1 MHLAPE
7 YTRMDAT
14 GQTIG
19 SASGQSRIADGGF
32 DSHPAGY
39 LASMLAV
46 PLGLLA
52 ALLNAAA
59 SVLQRRAGSE
69 ESDERAFSVH
79 MLLELA
85 RRPVW
90 FLGILAMFVGF
101 VVQAIALTLGSVS
114 TVQPLLVAELP
125 FTFMLAS
132 VVFRAR
138 PSRSEWLATASLTA
152 GLVLFLLCLGPEGG
166 GPLAVP
172 RWQWLV
178 GLAATGAVEG
188 VAVLLGLASSGH
200 RRAALL
206 GIATGIGF
214 GLTAALTAA
223 AGAAYHQQGLLGVLL
238 AWQTYA
244 ILMIGPLSL
253 YLLQNALGAGSL
265 VASQPGLTLAN
276 PVVAVGWGV
285 LVFGERT
292 RGGGWTVGVVAGAL
306 LIAAGTVLLA
316 RSPLLTGD
324 GQRGGGKRSD
334 AAASL

>member
-1 MHLAPE
+1 
-7 YTRMDAT
+7 
-14 GQTIG
+14 
-19 SASGQSRIADGGF
+19 
-32 DSHPAGY
+32 
-39 LASMLAV
+39 MLAV

-79 MLLELA
+79 MLRQLA

-90 FLGILAMFVGF
+90 FLGILAMVAGF
-101 VVQAIALTLGSVS
+101 AAQAVALTFGSVA

-138 PSRSEWLATASLTA
+138 PSRSEWLATAILTA
-152 GLVLFLLCLGPEGG
+152 GLALFLLCLGPQGG
-166 GPLAVP
+166 DPSAVP
-172 RWQWLV
+172 LWQWLV
-178 GLAATGAVEG
+178 GLAGTGAVEG

-223 AGAAYHQQGLLGVLL
+223 AGAAYHQHGLSGVLL
-238 AWQTYA
+238 AWQAYA
-244 ILMIGPLSL
+244 ILMIGPLSF

-276 PVVAVGWGV
+276 PVVAVVWGI
-285 LVFGERT
+285 LLFGERA
-292 RGGGWTVGVVAGAL
+292 RGGVWTVGVVAGAL

-316 RSPLLTGD
+316 RSPLLAGD

-334 AAASL
+334 ATASL